1 MKCQFVQGG
10 DLDAYVT
17 GELSPAEARS
27 VEAHLFGCSQCAAE
41 LRRLR
46 AEQRLFRARAEQDTA
61 VVPSFEG
68 VLARLGGAGAKGEGA
83 AKGRA
88 PATRGGA
95 GAKGRAPATRG
106 GVPARG
112 ATAGGAQPSVWTSFL
127 APAGV
132 AVAALAAAAASWVG
146 VRPSPVEVGPGA
158 RPGEVEEVEI
168 GPDRVCTGEPPV
180 SDEPTASEAPE
191 VAGVKGG
198 VTARVPEDWGVCGG
212 GARVGEVCG
221 GGEGSAA
228 ATMAEPCADTV
239 AWCSD
244 GRP

>member
-17 GELSPAEARS
+17 GELSPAEART
-27 VEAHLFGCSQCAAE
+27 VEAHLFGCAKCAAE

-61 VVPSFEG
+61 AVPSFEG
-68 VLARLGGAGAKGEGA
+68 VLARLGGAGAKG
-83 AKGRA
+83 RA
-88 PATRGGA
+88 PARGD
-95 GAKGRAPATRG
+95 
-106 GVPARG
+106 VPARS
-112 ATAGGAQPSVWTSFL
+112 AAGGRAQPAGWTSFL

-158 RPGEVEEVEI
+158 RPGVVEEVEI
-168 GPDRVCTGEPPV
+168 GPDRVCTGEAPV

-191 VAGVKGG
+191 VPGVKTG
-198 VTARVPEDWGVCGG
+198 VTARRAEDWGVCGG
-212 GARVGEVCG
+212 GE
-221 GGEGSAA
+221 ESAA

>member
-27 VEAHLFGCSQCAAE
+27 VEVHLFGCAECASE

-95 GAKGRAPATRG
+95 
-106 GVPARG
+106 
-112 ATAGGAQPSVWTSFL
+112 SFL

-158 RPGEVEEVEI
+158 RPGAVEEVEI
-168 GPDRVCTGEPPV
+168 GPDRVCTGEAPV
-180 SDEPTASEAPE
+180 SDEPTASEAPV
-191 VAGVKGG
+191 VAGGKTG
-198 VTARVPEDWGVCGG
+198 VAARVPEDWDVCGG